1 MDGMEM
7 TNGKAGVSAGGVV
20 VIAAEEVRRRM
31 NG

>member
-7 TNGKAGVSAGGVV
+7 TNGKAGVSAGVV
-20 VIAAEEVRRRM
+20 VIAVEEVRGK